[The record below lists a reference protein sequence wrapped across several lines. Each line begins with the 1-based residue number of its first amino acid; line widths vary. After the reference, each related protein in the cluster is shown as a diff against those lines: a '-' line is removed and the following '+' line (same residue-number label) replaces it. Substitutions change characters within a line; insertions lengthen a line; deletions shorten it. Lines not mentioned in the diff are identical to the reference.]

1 MFVSHEGQKEL
12 EVVSLATIDD
22 ADFGALAVEMSTLIE
37 KNIVDPEFQA
47 WMMPNFSTTTES
59 DTMVTAILM
68 MGTLQKYFSYK
79 MELCCGIPSVTSL
92 GEREDWEKLVKT
104 LDRLYQLGDEPA
116 RFAQLLQPV
125 LNNFVASFDRPESPD
140 VLDFW
145 SRCAHEH
152 SMLSGL
158 DYLTG
163 WVTVFCF
170 WDADGKL
177 LYQGPIHLTSSA
189 EFKARG
195 STLG

>member
-1 MFVSHEGQKEL
+1 
-12 EVVSLATIDD
+12 
-22 ADFGALAVEMSTLIE
+22 
-37 KNIVDPEFQA
+37 
-47 WMMPNFSTTTES
+47 
-59 DTMVTAILM
+59 
-68 MGTLQKYFSYK
+68 
-79 MELCCGIPSVTSL
+79 MELCCGIPSVTLL
-92 GEREDWEKLVKT
+92 GEREDWEKLVKK

-195 STLG
+195 STLGYFASVPVTVDDNGKMYDTVKLAGLVGIQAQSSGVMLDSPEETGLDSIQPVLGWWMYEKRKDSAGKTVDI